1 MAARRNPTAKK
12 GAFLAAYS
20 RLGSI
25 TAAAE
30 AAKIDRSTH
39 YDWLKTDEAYKKA
52 SAEAVLQAADAL
64 EDEAARR
71 AFAGSDVLLIFLLK
85 GLKPEKFRER
95 SEVKMPGLE
104 STLASVLRAREARPK

>member
-1 MAARRNPTAKK
+1 MAARQNPTLKK
-12 GAFLAAYS
+12 EALLAAYS

-25 TAAAE
+25 TAAAK

-39 YDWLKTDEAYKKA
+39 YEWHKSDEAYRKA
-52 SAEAVLQAADAL
+52 FAEAREQAGDAL

-71 AFAGSDVLLIFLLK
+71 AFDGSDTLLIFLLK

-104 STLASVLRAREARPK
+104 QKLA